1 MIRYNKH
8 YETKRSKYLLKR
20 KEFQDEEYKILDI
33 IEGEGNKTN
42 FAGAMVFKNELG
54 IEFNSNIKGNREFL
68 KELWDNREQY
78 IGRLA
83 TVKFF
88 NKTPTNHVPRFPYVI
103 RIRPEFDV

>member
-1 MIRYNKH
+1 M
-8 YETKRSKYLLKR
+8 S
-20 KEFQDEEYKILDI
+20 
-33 IEGEGNKTN
+33 
-42 FAGAMVFKNELG
+42 GAMVFKNELG

-68 KELWDNREQY
+68 KELWDNKEQY
-78 IGRLA
+78 IGKLA